1 MDKFSKEKRS
11 FIMSRIKGKNTSIE
25 LIVRR
30 KLWALGFRGYR
41 IHSSK
46 VLGNPDITFSKKGV
60 AIFLDGDFWH
70 GYVLRERAERLPLYW
85 LNKIRRNMGR
95 DEEYSKELRNQGWKV
110 IRLWEHEITKNFDR
124 AITKIV
130 KALG

>member
-1 MDKFSKEKRS
+1 MDKFSKEERS
-11 FIMSRIKGKNTSIE
+11 FIMSRIKGKNTHIE
-25 LIVRR
+25 LNIRK

-46 VLGNPDITFSKKGV
+46 VLGSPDIIFSKKKV

-70 GYVLRERAERLPLYW
+70 GYVLRERAEKLPVYW

-95 DEEYSKELRNQGWKV
+95 DREYSKELKGQGWKV
-110 IRLWEHEITKNFDR
+110 LRFWEHEIMKNLDKVV
-124 AITKIV
+124 TKIV